1 MPQHAC
7 LQLVALGATCCQHQ
21 KYTLL
26 ALFDQNV
33 AKGEAACVVCVMC
46 GGAELAWQLH
56 ASRPASA
63 AVGRLLRQLVGRL
76 GAEIAVMMQR
86 LCVLVPLVS

>member
-1 MPQHAC
+1 M
-7 LQLVALGATCCQHQ
+7 
-21 KYTLL
+21 
-26 ALFDQNV
+26 FDQND
-33 AKGEAACVVCVMC
+33 AKGEAACVVCVMW

-76 GAEIAVMMQR
+76 GGEIAVMMQR